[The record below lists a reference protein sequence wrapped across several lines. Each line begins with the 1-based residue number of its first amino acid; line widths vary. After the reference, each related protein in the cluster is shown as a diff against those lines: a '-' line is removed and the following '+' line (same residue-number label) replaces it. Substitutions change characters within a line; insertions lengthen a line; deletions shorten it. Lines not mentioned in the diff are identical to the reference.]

1 MSSMNDTNSNYGM
14 IDRKWIGEL
23 LIGVKKNLVEWDKG
37 SQNREESLEKIGL
50 LCREIVRVCE
60 EG

>member
-1 MSSMNDTNSNYGM
+1 MNEMYMNNM
-14 IDRKWIGEL
+14 DRKWIGEL

-60 EG
+60 EWEK

>member
-1 MSSMNDTNSNYGM
+1 MSSMNNTNSNYGM
-14 IDRKWIGEL
+14 TDRKWIGEL

-37 SQNREESLEKIGL
+37 SQNREESLKKIGL

>member
-1 MSSMNDTNSNYGM
+1 MNEMYMNNM
-14 IDRKWIGEL
+14 DRKWIGEL

-37 SQNREESLEKIGL
+37 NQNREESLKKIGL